1 MKRAMQ
7 VGYWTIPSLLCL
19 AIYWFGLRAW
29 FQQDDFAWLR
39 LDRQLHETGDL
50 WGLLFAPRAQGTI
63 RPLSERAFF
72 LVFYRLFGLDAMP
85 FRIAVFLTQFANL
98 VLLSSIAWRLT
109 RSRAA
114 GFLAPILWI
123 ANGAL
128 ATVMSWSSAYNQVLC
143 AFFLLASF
151 CSLLLYVETE
161 KRRYLVLQW
170 AAFLLG
176 FGALEIIIVY
186 PAIAAVF
193 VFLTARKHLKS
204 TLWLFLP
211 SLVYGFVHFHY
222 APAPVSGPYRMHW
235 NLTMF
240 RSLRTYWA
248 WAMGPLRLHI
258 AAIDLPNW
266 ILVTATLLLTA
277 GMLGFVVVQLR
288 KRNRL
293 PAFLVMWFLI
303 LIAPVLPLRDHVF
316 DYYLTMPTIGL
327 AVLAAWG
334 LVEAWKAR
342 WYTRISAVL
351 IAVVYLASTMP
362 AGQTVTRWRYQ
373 RGLACR
379 NLVLGL
385 VRAHEL
391 HPNKLILLAGV
402 PSDLFWISLSDKA
415 HLLAGTPDV
424 FLTPGSEETIEA
436 HPELGAVSEFVLP
449 SALAI
454 RALEE
459 DRAVVYSTGEDRLRN
474 VTSSFQAT
482 ARARWGQPDLP
493 SRVDAGNSLFSGQLG
508 PEWYPVDVGFRW
520 MPKRATVVLRG
531 PAAPGAKLFLAG
543 YCPAAIVK
551 TAPLHVTVSVDGS
564 AVGQATLAK
573 PDAGFEL
580 DFPLPPQTVGKAK
593 IEVAIELDRTFVLP
607 SDGRQLG
614 LTFGTISVR

>member
-1 MKRAMQ
+1 MKRVIQ
-7 VGYWTIPSLLCL
+7 VGYWTVPSLLCL

-39 LDRQLHETGDL
+39 LDEQLRRTGDL
-50 WGLLFAPRAQGTI
+50 WALLFAPRAQGTI

-72 LVFYRLFGLDAMP
+72 LVFYRLFGLDALP
-85 FRIAVFLTQFANL
+85 FRIVVFLTQFANL

-114 GFLAPILWI
+114 GFLAPVLWI
-123 ANGAL
+123 ANSTL
-128 ATVMSWSSAYNQVLC
+128 ATVMAWTSAYNQVLC

-151 CSLLLYVETE
+151 WSLLLYVETG
-161 KRRYLVLQW
+161 KRRYLALQW
-170 AAFLLG
+170 GMFLLG
-176 FGALEIIIVY
+176 FGALEINVVY
-186 PAIAAVF
+186 PAIAAAF
-193 VFLTARKHLKS
+193 VFLTARKYLRS

-211 SLVYGFVHFHY
+211 SLIYAFVHFYY
-222 APAPVSGPYRMHW
+222 APTPVSGPYRMHW
-235 NLTMF
+235 DLSMF
-240 RSLRTYWA
+240 RSLRRYWA
-248 WAMGPLRLHI
+248 WAMGPLRLDMAGISLPHELP
-258 AAIDLPNW
+258 AIVT
-266 ILVTATLLLTA
+266 LVLTA
-277 GMLGFVVVQLR
+277 GILVFVLVQLR
-288 KRNRL
+288 KRNSV
-293 PAFLVMWFLI
+293 PAFLLLWFLI
-303 LIAPVLPLRDHVF
+303 LLAPVLPLRDHLS
-316 DYYLTMPTIGL
+316 DHYLTMPTIGL

-334 LVEAWKAR
+334 LVEAWKSR
-342 WYTRISAVL
+342 WFVKTVTVSMAVL
-351 IAVVYLASTMP
+351 YLASSV
-362 AGQTVTRWRYQ
+362 TVGRAVTQWRYQ
-373 RGLACR
+373 RSRVSR
-379 NLVLGL
+379 NLVMGL

-391 HPNKLILLAGV
+391 HPDKLILLTGV
-402 PSDLFWISLSDKA
+402 SSDLFWSTINDKA
-415 HLLAGTPDV
+415 HLLAGARNV
-424 FLTPGSEETIEA
+424 YLVPGSEATIEA

-459 DRAVVYSTGEDRLRN
+459 DRAVVYSAGEDKLRN
-474 VTSSFQAT
+474 VTTTFQAT

-493 SRVDAGNSLFSGQLG
+493 SRVDAGNALFSDQLG
-508 PEWYPVDVGFRW
+508 PTWYPIDVGFRW

-531 PAAPGAKLFLAG
+531 PAAPGARLFLTG

-551 TAPLHVTVSVDGS
+551 TAPLHVTVSVDGA

-580 DFPLPPQTVGKAK
+580 DFPLPPQAVGKAK